1 MTSTDILRDLIAFP
15 TISADPNRALIDYC
29 ADLLTKA
36 GAEVQIIE
44 DDTGK
49 KANLYATTGPRDC
62 PGVLLSGHTDVVPV
76 AGQNWTRPA
85 FEMTETSD
93 KLYGRGTTDM
103 KGFVACALA
112 AFQSAKGH
120 ALQTPLH
127 LALSYDE
134 EVGCLGVHS
143 LIDMLAAA
151 PFVPLF
157 CIVGEPTALAVAS
170 GHKGKTALRVTC
182 TGREAHSAL
191 APTAL
196 NAIHLAVDMI
206 GAIRAEQAAIVAN
219 GTRDADYD
227 VSYTTLH
234 VGKIE
239 GGVALN
245 IVPNTCT
252 FAFEIR
258 NLVTDDPIEILDRL
272 RARAETILAPLRANF
287 PEADIAFEITNTYPP
302 LGTPE
307 SAEVVG
313 FVKSLTGA
321 NGTIKVAFGTEGGLF
336 HARLGVPTVV
346 CGPGSMEQGHKP
358 DEFITRDQMDKCD
371 AMLAELLTRLKI
383 GLKMGL

>member
-1 MTSTDILRDLIAFP
+1 MTSAEILRDLIAFP
-15 TISADPNRALIDYC
+15 TISVDPNRALIDHC
-29 ADLLTKA
+29 ADLLTEA

-44 DDTGK
+44 DETGK
-49 KANLYATTGPRDC
+49 KANLYATIGPRGRA
-62 PGVLLSGHTDVVPV
+62 GVLLSGHTDVVPV

-85 FEMTETSD
+85 FEMTEAAG

-103 KGFVACALA
+103 KGFIACAIA
-112 AFQSAKGH
+112 AFQSAKRR

-134 EVGCLGVHS
+134 ELGCLGVHS

-157 CIVGEPTALAVAS
+157 CIVGEPTNLAVAS

-182 TGREAHSAL
+182 TGRESHSAL

-196 NAIHLAVDMI
+196 NAIHLAVEMV
-206 GAIRAEQAAIVAN
+206 AVIRAEQGAIAAS
-219 GTRDADYD
+219 GTRDTDYD
-227 VSYTTLH
+227 VAYTTLH

-252 FAFEIR
+252 LAFEIR
-258 NLVTDDPIEILDRL
+258 NLVTDDPHEILERIY
-272 RARAETILAPLRANF
+272 AKAEAILAPLRGDF

-336 HARLGVPTVV
+336 HAKLGVPTVV

-358 DEFITRDQMDKCD
+358 DEFISRDQMDKCD
-371 AMLAELLTRLKI
+371 AMLAELLTRLQE
-383 GLKMGL
+383 GL